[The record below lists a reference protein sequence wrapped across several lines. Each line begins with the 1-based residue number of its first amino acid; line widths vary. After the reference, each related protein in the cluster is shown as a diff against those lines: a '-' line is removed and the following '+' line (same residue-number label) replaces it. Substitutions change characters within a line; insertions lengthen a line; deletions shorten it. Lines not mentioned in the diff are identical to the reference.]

1 MEQRFETKTKLLIP
15 IFILVSVLI
24 FLAAVIIQSYSSKI
38 NSLVALNEKIS
49 LSRNVS
55 ALIHSLQKERGLSSG
70 YITNYNG
77 KFTRDML
84 KQRKISDDY
93 IKKLFVEFDQIK
105 CENLKKN
112 IFLIRKN
119 LNSLFEIRKLIDTHK
134 YTPNEVIQKYSNIN
148 TLLLDM
154 IVNIAKT
161 SHIPSITQNIL
172 AYSYLLSYK
181 EDLGIERA
189 QGVILLS
196 LDKFDKESFTN
207 FVTIMAIAK
216 HNELI
221 FLKYASKSLKDYY
234 LKHSKI
240 KIFTEVDT
248 LEKKILSN
256 QQDMYSVQ
264 AKEWYTYMTQKL
276 NILDNIS
283 QYIEKTTQQQ
293 IKKELDDAK
302 LFFIII
308 VILLI
313 ASWILFVYV
322 VVHLLKLIKN
332 EQRLRLV
339 MDKYIISSSTDL
351 KGIIIDASQAFCTI
365 SGYNKKELIGKN
377 HNIVRHPD
385 MPKETFAELW
395 KQIKEGK
402 SWSGK
407 VKNRRKD
414 GGFYWVYANIDPLYN
429 ADNEIDSYISVRM
442 DITEN
447 ELLNQKIQKEE
458 EKIKRQEEIMQQ
470 QHRLAQM
477 GEMIA
482 MIAHQWRQPLS
493 AITAA
498 SVAISVKAS
507 RDKLDAQT
515 AIELSTKIQEFS
527 RHLSMTIDDFRNFF
541 KSNKQKT
548 STDFKKISENV
559 LSILEDSL
567 KKNNIEVSCQY
578 ENVEEFV
585 SYEGELKQVLLNLI
599 KNSEDALI
607 ENNISEKKI
616 MLIINKKCLQ
626 ICDNAGGI
634 DDTILSKI
642 FDPYFSTKTKKDGTG
657 LGLYMSKVIV
667 EDHCNGIL
675 KVNNTIDGAMFEIIL
690 GDNDDE

>member
-414 GGFYWVYANIDPLYN
+414 GSFYWVYANIDPLYN

-578 ENVEEFV
+578 ENVKEFV

-634 DDTILSKI
+634 DATILSKI

-690 GDNDDE
+690 GDNNDE